1 MQVSLAVRMFAYI
14 QDIKIYHML
23 KKLRYTLAILL
34 LIYLVTTFV
43 APPLFEKNLNLIE
56 FKDARHL
63 SSEAK
68 DLYDSLPFIADLH
81 CDALLWGRDLTKR
94 TNYGH
99 VDFPRMQEANVALE
113 AFTIVTKS
121 PKGQNFKSNS
131 EDAFDM
137 ITLLNFLQGRGPT
150 KWFSLYRRAENQ
162 ARELHRFAKKYDGKF
177 MIITS
182 QNELQRF
189 IELRKTDQ
197 SIIAGFLGIEGA
209 HCLEGKLENVQQLYD
224 EGIRM
229 MAATHFF
236 DNELG
241 GSAHGISGEGLTEFG
256 ISVIKEMNRLDM
268 IIDLSHIS
276 PKMIDDIMEVSTRPV
291 IVSHTGVKGTK
302 DSPRN
307 LSDAH
312 IERIAAKGGLIGI
325 GFFKGAIN
333 GEILDIVSAIKYV
346 RDLVGIEH
354 VALGSDFD
362 GAATTPI
369 DITGL
374 PYLLQGLMDAGFS
387 RKEIESVMGENVK
400 RFLLD
405 NLPQG

>member
-1 MQVSLAVRMFAYI
+1 
-14 QDIKIYHML
+14 ML
-23 KKLRYTLAILL
+23 RILRYLLGTLL
-34 LIYLVTTFV
+34 LVYLLTIFI
-43 APPLFEKNLNLIE
+43 APPLFEKNLNLVE
-56 FKDARHL
+56 FKNARDL

-68 DLYDSLPFIADLH
+68 DLYYSLPFIADLH
-81 CDALLWGRDLTKR
+81 CDALLWDRDLTKKA
-94 TNYGH
+94 NYGH

-131 EDAFDM
+131 ADAFDM
-137 ITLLNFLQGRGPT
+137 ITLLNFIQGRAPD
-150 KWFSLYRRAENQ
+150 KWFSLYKRAEYQ
-162 ARELHRFAKKYDGKF
+162 AQELHQFAKKYDDKF
-177 MIITS
+177 FIITS
-182 QNELQRF
+182 QKELQRF
-189 IELRKTDQ
+189 IELRNTDK
-197 SIIAGFLGIEGA
+197 SVIAGFLGIEGA
-209 HCLEGKLENVQQLYD
+209 HCLEGKLENVQRLYD

-229 MAATHFF
+229 MTPTHFF
-236 DNELG
+236 DNKLG

-256 ISVIKEMNRLDM
+256 KSVIKEMNRLSM

-276 PKMIDDIMEVSTRPV
+276 PKMIDDILELSTRPV

-307 LSDAH
+307 LSDDH
-312 IERIAAKGGLIGI
+312 IRKIAANGGLIGI
-325 GFFKGAIN
+325 GFFKGAID
-333 GEILDIVSAIKYV
+333 GEITDIVAAIKYV
-346 RDLVGIEH
+346 RDLVGIEY

-374 PYLLQGLMDAGFS
+374 PYIVQGLMDAGFS
-387 RKEIESVMGENVK
+387 KQEIKAVMGENVK

-405 NLPQG
+405 NLPRE